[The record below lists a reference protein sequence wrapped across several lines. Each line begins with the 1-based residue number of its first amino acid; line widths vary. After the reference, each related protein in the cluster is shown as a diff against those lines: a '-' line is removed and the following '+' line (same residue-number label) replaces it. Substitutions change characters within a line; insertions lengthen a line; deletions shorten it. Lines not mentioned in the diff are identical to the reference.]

1 MCFAIAP
8 EQRSSRGRLAC
19 AWWRVAH
26 SPFRLLLLGT
36 LMQGLLLVVVAASS
50 AAESTPPVIPAIQF
64 ILVYGIAGSLIF
76 GTLLNWLPEWFNRS
90 PVEYGWYAI
99 TNVLMIAGAAF
110 VVTGLYRGGHWVLA
124 GAACYLL
131 AWLVA
136 LRALWWVIVWLRGAA
151 GRIGKLLLVSQLL
164 GALWI
169 IVIACGYI
177 LVNDSAITVAIG
189 VSPWLACM
197 PALVIAVLLYKLRN
211 DAKTGVVQ
219 SR

>member
-110 VVTGLYRGGHWVLA
+110 VVTGLYRGGALGACRSSLLLA
-124 GAACYLL
+124 GMAG
-131 AWLVA
+131 
-136 LRALWWVIVWLRGAA
+136 GAA
-151 GRIGKLLLVSQLL
+151 RTVVGHCVVAWCSRKDRQVTTGQPVAGCSLDNSYCMRIYSCK
-164 GALWI
+164 
-169 IVIACGYI
+169 
-177 LVNDSAITVAIG
+177 
-189 VSPWLACM
+189 
-197 PALVIAVLLYKLRN
+197 
-211 DAKTGVVQ
+211 
-219 SR
+219 